1 MKVPLRLTKIMTAQ
15 RKFRNDKIILLLRRS
30 LRATRMLS
38 VVQIRGQKEPRK
50 TPLFKMKR

>member
-1 MKVPLRLTKIMTAQ
+1 MMTAQ
-15 RKFRNDKIILLLRRS
+15 RKFRNDKILLLLRRS

-50 TPLFKMKR
+50 TPLFKMKI